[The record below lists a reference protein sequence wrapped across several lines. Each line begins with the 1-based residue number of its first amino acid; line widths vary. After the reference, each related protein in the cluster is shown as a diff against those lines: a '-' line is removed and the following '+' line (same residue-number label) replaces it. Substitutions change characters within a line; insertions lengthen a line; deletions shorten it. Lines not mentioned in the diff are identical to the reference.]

1 MSSQICVLN
10 LLKYSGILHWYIQSG
25 RILVDF
31 REVHDMAAN
40 YVKLFKLLLDRKM
53 LKRDL
58 GKLAGISGST
68 LSKLYRGESVN
79 TEILVKICNALRCDF
94 SDIMQMEFDDDA

>member
-1 MSSQICVLN
+1 M
-10 LLKYSGILHWYIQSG
+10 G
-25 RILVDF
+25 
-31 REVHDMAAN
+31 AN

-58 GKLAGISGST
+58 RNLTGISGST

-94 SDIMQMEFDDDA
+94 SDIMQMEFDDNIADETGPEKNQQPPMHN